1 MIRLYHGSTCEI
13 EQIDLNMS
21 KPNKD
26 FGRGFYLSKEVSQ
39 ALELAEYKAFQ
50 IGGTP
55 VINTYEFDESFLN
68 NGILNVMKFDSY
80 SKEWAQ
86 FVFDNR
92 TSEDG
97 GSTHQYDIVVGP
109 IANDR
114 VGLQIRR
121 FIENEISF
129 ETFIERLQYMKGIT
143 FQYFFGTEAAIK
155 LLKKI

>member
-55 VINTYEFDESFLN
+55 VINTYEFDDSYLN

-109 IANDR
+109 MPMIGWDCR
-114 VGLQIRR
+114 FVGLLK
-121 FIENEISF
+121 
-129 ETFIERLQYMKGIT
+129 TKYPLKP
-143 FQYFFGTEAAIK
+143 
-155 LLKKI
+155 LLKGCNI